1 MSTTEGPTRPLAVGD
16 WRITPVRDA
25 VGPFLDAA
33 TVFAAVPPDERDALL
48 ARHGD
53 DFTNPG
59 RTHLN
64 IAVQGYVLRRPG
76 RTIIV
81 DTCVGGSKPDRQP
94 PVPGF
99 VSRWPQTLARAGVAS
114 AEVDTV
120 VTTHLHH
127 DHVGWHTT
135 LGADGQL
142 RPTFPAARYLLGRT
156 EYDFLSGPAGRA
168 MRDRLG
174 DYRADSVLPIAA
186 AGQLDLVDG
195 DHQIDAG
202 VSYRPAAG
210 HTPGHR
216 IIEVTVD
223 GHTAMLVGDL
233 VHHPLQIERP
243 EISTA
248 MCVAADEAAVTRREV
263 LDRAA
268 RADAVVFAN
277 HLPYPVRVRHR
288 AGGFDYEV
296 DTSILSYGP

>member
-1 MSTTEGPTRPLAVGD
+1 MSTTEDPTRPLTVGD
-16 WRITPVRDA
+16 WQITPVRDA

-33 TVFAAVPPDERDALL
+33 TVFAAVPPEERVALL
-48 ARHGD
+48 DRHGD

-59 RTHLN
+59 RTHLT

-81 DTCVGGSKPDRQP
+81 DTCAGGAKPDRQP
-94 PVPGF
+94 PVAGF
-99 VSRWPQTLARAGVAS
+99 VSRWPLSLARAGVALT
-114 AEVDTV
+114 EVDTV

-135 LGADGQL
+135 LGADGRL

-156 EYDFLSGPAGRA
+156 EYDFLAGPAGRA
-168 MRDRLG
+168 MLDRLG
-174 DYRADSVLPIAA
+174 DYRADSVLPIAE
-186 AGQLDLVDG
+186 AGLLDLVDG

-202 VSYRPAAG
+202 VSYRTAAG

-216 IIEVTVD
+216 IVEITAD
-223 GHTAMLVGDL
+223 GHTAVLVGDL

-248 MCVAADEAAVTRREV
+248 MCADADQAAVTRREV

-268 RADAVVFAN
+268 RTHAVVFAN
-277 HLPYPVRVRHR
+277 HLPYPVRVRR
-288 AGGFDYEV
+288 GAGGFDYEV
-296 DTSILSYGP
+296 DTSITSFGP